1 MVLSLIRLDFVR
13 AVFSG
18 REGRG
23 SLEELIQY
31 YFDLMQFLSNLSKL
45 KPKKKCW
52 YDFIYAEVIGFCC
65 NNERKKIQIVKK

>member
-31 YFDLMQFLSNLSKL
+31 YFDLIQFLSNLSK
-45 KPKKKCW
+45 
-52 YDFIYAEVIGFCC
+52 VS
-65 NNERKKIQIVKK
+65 